1 MELCDA
7 VGLGVFAVTGVYAA
21 QAAGYRENGF
31 LAVFVG
37 VVTGIGGG
45 ILRDI
50 MAGEIPFVLN
60 KRIYALAAIM
70 GALCYYWM
78 ERKGISGA
86 MFWGILL
93 TVLIRVLAEHYGWQ
107 LPKARPREKKQEERT

>member
-60 KRIYALAAIM
+60 KRIYALAAKM
-70 GALCYYWM
+70 C
-78 ERKGISGA
+78 
-86 MFWGILL
+86 
-93 TVLIRVLAEHYGWQ
+93 IRDRPLSFS
-107 LPKARPREKKQEERT
+107 LPF